1 MHKYYS
7 SKTFQFFAIVI
18 ISSLCVLLDTLT
30 KINFSKM
37 DLPKNHPQYNA
48 LGIEGSV
55 YNKRGRLLYNLTSSE
70 GWEYPDDEKIFLRS
84 LKLNVYSESSDVV
97 KYVVTSDDGWVN
109 QSTKVGKLGDNTVAT
124 ITDPDPAKTVVMYAT
139 AVDLDMDKQIFSS
152 QAEAHATQ
160 GKSVI
165 YTHGFSYDN
174 NKQFLVLN
182 SKVRVVYV
190 Q

>member
-18 ISSLCVLLDTLT
+18 ISALCLLLDTLT
-30 KINFSKM
+30 KINFNKI

-48 LGIEGSV
+48 SGIDVSV
-55 YNKRGRLLYNLTSSE
+55 YNKKGRLLYSLISDK
-70 GWEYPDDEKIFLRS
+70 GWEYPDDDKVFLRQ
-84 LKLNVYSESSDVV
+84 LKLSMYSESSDVV
-97 KYVVTSDDGWVN
+97 KYTVTSDDGWVN
-109 QSTKVGKLGDNTVAT
+109 RETKVGKLGANTVAT
-124 ITDPDPAKTVVMYAT
+124 MFDPDPQKNVVMYAT
-139 AVDLDMDKQIFSS
+139 DVNLDMAKQVFSS
-152 QAEAHATQ
+152 DQDAHATQ

-174 NKQFLVLN
+174 VKQFLVLN
-182 SKVRVVYV
+182 SKVRVIYV